1 MVKGGGN
8 RSVNEQARE
17 VIASILLFDVS
28 DPRLEN
34 VTITG
39 ADVSYDRSVC
49 SVYYTTTPANYEA
62 AAEALERASGHIRT
76 CMARELSWRQ
86 APKLRFF
93 RDNSVDQAEV
103 IARALERES
112 RRYNHASSES

>member
-17 VIASILLFDVS
+17 VIASILLFQLS
-28 DPRLEN
+28 DPRLAT

-49 SVYYTTTPANYEA
+49 SVYYTTEPDNYEA
-62 AAEALERASGHIRT
+62 AAEALEGASGSIRT
-76 CMARELSWRQ
+76 RMAKELSWRQ

-93 RDNSVDQAEV
+93 LDNSVDQAV
-103 IARALERES
+103 RIAEALEREG
-112 RRYNHASSES
+112 RRYGEGPRPS